1 MAVQNVVALAML
13 ILTCV
18 SIWYSTYR
26 VSQGKIPLI
35 RKLPAMD
42 ALEEAI
48 ALCAEKGK
56 PAWFPLGA
64 APIDDPQG
72 TPGHIITLSIMGY
85 TTKFAADMGVK
96 ILSGTIRTPL
106 IPMLDDVLTEAYRAH
121 GAPELHAL
129 EDIRY
134 FPSQMAYIAGNDTV
148 HKYDQPGCQIMLGV
162 WWAETPA
169 FCEIAK
175 RAGAFII
182 GGTDYIEN
190 VPYLVAFSDY
200 SLVFEELYAASAYV
214 SDDPYL
220 KATIFGEDLMKFLL
234 LALAFIGAIAMA
246 AGFTDFA
253 KWLAM

>member
-1 MAVQNVVALAML
+1 ML
-13 ILTCV
+13 IQHTLALVMLLITCA
-18 SIWYSTYR
+18 SIWYAQQN
-26 VSQGKIPLI
+26 VLKGKIPYI
-35 RKLPAMD
+35 RNFPAMD

-48 ALCAEKGK
+48 GLCAEKGV

-72 TPGHIITLSIMGY
+72 TPGHIITMSIMGY

-106 IPMLDDVLTEAYRAH
+106 IPMVDDVLTEGYRTH
-121 GAPELHAL
+121 GAPELHQL
-129 EDIRY
+129 EDMRY
-134 FPSQMAYIAGNDTV
+134 YPSQMAYIAGNDTV
-148 HKYDQPGCQIMLGV
+148 HKYDKPGCQIMLGV

-190 VPYLVAFSDY
+190 VPYLVAFADY
-200 SLVFEELYAASAYV
+200 SLIFEEIYAAGAYI
-214 SDDPYL
+214 SDDPKQ
-220 KATIFGEDLMKFLL
+220 KANIFAEDLMKFLL
-234 LALAFIGAIAMA
+234 IALTFVGGIAVA
-246 AGFTDFA
+246 AGIDFA
-253 KWLAM
+253 SLLGM

>member
-1 MAVQNVVALAML
+1 MVVQNVVAVLML
-13 ILTCV
+13 VLTCIA
-18 SIWYSTYR
+18 IWYSQMR
-26 VSQGKIPLI
+26 VSQGKVPTI
-35 RKLPAMD
+35 RRLPAMD

-72 TPGHIITLSIMGY
+72 TPGHIITMSIMGY
-85 TTKFAADMGVK
+85 TTKYAADMGVK

-106 IPMLDDVLTEAYRAH
+106 IPMMDDVLAEGYRVH

-134 FPSQMAYIAGNDTV
+134 YPSQMAYIAGNDTV

-175 RAGAFII
+175 RAGAFMI

-190 VPYLVAFSDY
+190 VPYLVAFCDY
-200 SLVFEELYAASAYV
+200 SLVFEEIYAAGAYV
-214 SDDPYL
+214 SDDPAQ
-220 KATIFGEDLMKFLL
+220 KANIFAEDIMKFLL
-234 LALAFIGAIAMA
+234 LALTVVGAIALA

-253 KWLAM
+253 TWLSM